1 MQTGSWVARAGPKSD
16 PVRRRASGPRRAR
29 GIRVLATSIAGVVLA
44 AVACS
49 SSGGDGTAATS
60 TTAPSSTTVTSTT
73 APSVDETVLGAYRAF
88 WDAYLAAADPM
99 DPEHPL
105 LAQHATGEQLGI
117 LQRAFLARKAGG
129 EVIRGAL
136 DLAPRVV
143 SVLGDE
149 ATVRDCYLD
158 NTGVFDAATGER
170 KDRASGVRHLVSASM
185 RLDGGSWKVSRIDKE
200 GDGCTS
206 A

>member
-49 SSGGDGTAATS
+49 SSDDDGSAATS
-60 TTAPSSTTVTSTT
+60 TTASSSTTATSTT
-73 APSVDETVLGAYRAF
+73 APSVDEAVLASYRAF

-105 LAQHATGEQLGI
+105 LAERATGRQLET
-117 LQRAFLARKAGG
+117 LQKAFLALKAGG
-129 EVIRGAL
+129 EVIRGTL

-143 SVLGDE
+143 SVLGNT

-158 NTGVFDAATGER
+158 NTGVYDAATGVR
-170 KDRASGVRHLVSASM
+170 KDTSSGVRHLATAS
-185 RLDGGSWKVSRIDKE
+185 LELIDGTWKVSTLTKE
-200 GDGCTS
+200 GDGCT
-206 A
+206 AA

>member
-1 MQTGSWVARAGPKSD
+1 MHIGSWVVRAGSRRD
-16 PVRRRASGPRRAR
+16 RDARRASGFRRVR
-29 GIRVLATSIAGVVLA
+29 GIRVLATSIAAVLS
-44 AVACS
+44 VAGCL
-49 SSGGDGTAATS
+49 SGGEGTAGTS
-60 TTAPSSTTVTSTT
+60 TTASSTTTAASTT
-73 APSVDETVLGAYRAF
+73 APSVDETVLAAYRAF

-99 DPEHPL
+99 NPEHPL
-105 LAQHATGEQLGI
+105 LAEHATGEQLET

-129 EVIRGAL
+129 EVIRGTL

-185 RLDGGSWKVSRIDKE
+185 RLDGGTWKVSSIQKE
-200 GDGCTS
+200 GDRCT
-206 A
+206 AA